1 MAVLQARGSMGQGD
15 VLIHESIIGSRFTG
29 QILEVRESGGRTTI
43 IPQITGRAW
52 ITGQHSYYLDPD
64 DPWQAGYM
72 LSDTWGV
79 TPTLKQ

>member
-1 MAVLQARGSMGQGD
+1 MTGAVLANIRP
-15 VLIHESIIGSRFTG
+15 VT
-29 QILEVRESGGRTTI
+29 
-43 IPQITGRAW
+43 AW